1 MKLYWNTC
9 ILLILFSINSF
20 CQVNGDSLKVLKKQF
35 ESFEYQKVITRANQ
49 LLIKK
54 DTISKS
60 NLKEIYRMKGISHF
74 SINQDDSARYSFRQ
88 ILKLDSTY
96 NLDSSKTSPKIVAFF
111 NEIKNNFRKE
121 QSERRILEAAKRDTV
136 YIPQYVRNIDSED
149 NLKHAIAQS
158 IIFPGWG
165 HFHQGYIAKGWI
177 FTTLTLATL
186 GSTIYFIYDTNKRRK
201 EYLDQT
207 NFAQILTKY
216 NSYNTAFHKRNIS
229 IFALAAVWLY
239 TQIDLL
245 FISNNKH
252 DKIQTVYMPQMNY
265 DGFRGIQLNYQISF

>member
-1 MKLYWNTC
+1 MNFYWNTC
-9 ILLILFSINSF
+9 ILIILFSINSF
-20 CQVNGDSLKVLKKQF
+20 CQVNGDSLKILKKQF

-49 LLIKK
+49 LLIRK
-54 DTISKS
+54 DTISKA

-121 QSERRILEAAKRDTV
+121 QTEIRKLEAAKRDTV
-136 YIPQYVRNIDSED
+136 YIPQYVRNVDSED

-165 HFHQGYIAKGWI
+165 HFHQGYTVKGWI

-186 GSTIYFIYDTNKRRK
+186 SSTIYFIYDTNKRK
-201 EYLDQT
+201 NEYLNQT
-207 NFAQILTKY
+207 NVSQILTKY

-245 FISNNKH
+245 FISNDSHNK
-252 DKIQTVYMPQMNY
+252 ISTVYMPRMNY
-265 DGFRGIQLNYQISF
+265 DGLRGIQLNYQISF